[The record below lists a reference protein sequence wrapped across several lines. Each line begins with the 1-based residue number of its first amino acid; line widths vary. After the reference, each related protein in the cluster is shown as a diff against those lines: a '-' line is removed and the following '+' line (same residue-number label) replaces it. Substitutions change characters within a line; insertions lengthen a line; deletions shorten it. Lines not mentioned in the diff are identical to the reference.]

1 MLLSFENIAL
11 FADLFASAQNTGRC
25 AGTPCGTVSVSA
37 SGYVRRR
44 VKSGRTVLIGFISE
58 EAFYPTDNEW
68 DRSVVYGSA
77 RVLFYS

>member
-1 MLLSFENIAL
+1 MLSFESVARYAAL
-11 FADLFASAQNTGRC
+11 FNVARTTGRC
-25 AGTPCGTVSVSA
+25 AGTPCGTVSISA

-44 VKSGRTVLIGFISE
+44 LRNGRTVLIGFISE